1 MAQEF
6 SLEDLGIPS
15 GSEFHR
21 LVERCGGS
29 RLLRYGDGEALVNK
43 GDMSKEVFLIL
54 RGGYVV
60 QREDSGGGVAEGQ
73 ITDPSAPAF
82 VGELAYLG
90 RGRRSASVAAVGE
103 TFALCLTP
111 GHMDTIM
118 EEFPM
123 FTRILCKQFADRLRN
138 TTEALAESQKLFDL
152 GGERVTKKAGETII
166 AEGEPA
172 DTLYQLLE
180 GSLIQESAD
189 GEAPLDAKKLFM
201 GFLDPAAYLADGAYN
216 VTLKAGT
223 DATLL
228 AIDKRAQF
236 AVVRSLPDLA
246 LRSLKERA
254 G

>member
-21 LVERCGGS
+21 LTERCEGS
-29 RLLRYGDGEALVNK
+29 RLLRYDDGEMLVEK
-43 GDMSKEVFLIL
+43 GDASREVLLIL

-60 QREDSGGGVAEGQ
+60 LRENSNVGVAQGQ
-73 ITDPSAPAF
+73 IADPSAPEF

-90 RGRRSASVAAVGE
+90 HSRRSASVAASGE
-103 TFALCLTP
+103 TFALRLES

-118 EEFPM
+118 EEFPL
-123 FTRILCKQFADRLRN
+123 FTRILCKQFAERLRK
-138 TTEALAESQKLFDL
+138 TTEALTESQHLFDL
-152 GGERVTKKAGETII
+152 GGERVTKSAGETII
-166 AEGEPA
+166 AKGDPA
-172 DTLYQLLE
+172 DTLYQLIE
-180 GSLIQESAD
+180 GTVVQVSAE
-189 GEAPLDAKKLFM
+189 GETPIDTKKLFM
-201 GFLDPAAYLADGAYN
+201 GFLDPASYLADRAY
-216 VTLKAGT
+216 TLTVKAGT

-246 LRSLKERA
+246 LRSLEE
-254 G
+254 GIQ